1 MLFLS
6 KPPAI
11 HRGPP
16 GRLPRTAGGCG
27 PQFEKQCFEGALLCF
42 INNDILI
49 VTPVVGLYTALYL
62 VVVCISFT
70 LPCFKKR
77 PGPI

>member
-6 KPPAI
+6 KLLGVL
-11 HRGPP
+11 RGQP
-16 GRLPRTAGGCG
+16 GRLPRTTGGCG
-27 PQFEKQCFEGALLCF
+27 PQFEKQCFEGVLLCF

-77 PGPI
+77 PGAI